1 MQTFKFNDI
10 KIFFKSRNLMKYI
23 IITQTFPPRTG
34 GMQTVMTAI
43 AKRLSTLE
51 KTIVFPDHFVSK
63 DNDISKENFSIYN
76 KWSSISKYRVS
87 TLL

>member
-1 MQTFKFNDI
+1 
-10 KIFFKSRNLMKYI
+10 MKYI

-51 KTIVFPDHFVSK
+51 KTIVFPDHFVS
-63 DNDISKENFSIYN
+63 NFEIPN
-76 KWSSISKYRVS
+76 VIG
-87 TLL
+87 